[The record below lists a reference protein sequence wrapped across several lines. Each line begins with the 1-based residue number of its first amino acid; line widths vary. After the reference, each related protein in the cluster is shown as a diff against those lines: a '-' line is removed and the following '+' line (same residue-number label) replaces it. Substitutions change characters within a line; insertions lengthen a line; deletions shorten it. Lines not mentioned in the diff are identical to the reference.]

1 MTGTLLLID
10 VGSTLEDAGGFL
22 QYLLVFVFAAI
33 PVVEILVVIPV
44 AIGVGLDPVLSGV
57 FAFAGNVASI
67 YVLIGFHKQL
77 REWWHRRR
85 GRETRTRDEL
95 SEPPDEE
102 SASDRYAR
110 ARGLWERYGLP
121 GIAVGGPILTGV
133 HIAALVA
140 LLAGGSNRLVAG
152 WMTVGIAAWTVV
164 LVAGSVYGF
173 SLLGVV

>member
-1 MTGTLLLID
+1 MTTTPLLID

-22 QYLLVFVFAAI
+22 QYLLVFVLAAI

-44 AIGVGLDPVLSGV
+44 AIGVGLDPLLAGA
-57 FAFAGNVASI
+57 FAFAGNIVSV

-77 REWWHRRR
+77 RGWWYRRR
-85 GRETRTRDEL
+85 GRKHEIDDDSITDPADEV
-95 SEPPDEE
+95 SK
-102 SASDRYAR
+102 DRYAR

-152 WMTVGIAAWTVV
+152 WMTAGIAAWTVV